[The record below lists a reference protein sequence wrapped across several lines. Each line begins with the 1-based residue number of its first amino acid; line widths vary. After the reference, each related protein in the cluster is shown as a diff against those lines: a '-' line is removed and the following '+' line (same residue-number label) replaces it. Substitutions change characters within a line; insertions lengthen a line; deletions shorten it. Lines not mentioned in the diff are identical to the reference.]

1 MANPVRLRPLIFL
14 FFVAS
19 RLIIVP
25 VLADNNLGPQP
36 AKSCIGISPWRAKIP
51 LVEARLGFPIII
63 LPSLSTILAHPPSA
77 SKARSALPSRSCRSQ
92 LLTTP
97 YSRVGS
103 FSAFHTASP
112 LTVSYN
118 HAILLPACPHAI
130 PQSIPLHICLNPFL
144 FHITPRNS
152 QSPPCSHE
160 SRQLHSL
167 RVSKRASHPSE
178 SSFTTRADAHAP
190 STTTYTAPPA
200 HPSDYRRLSPSLL
213 RPYIRDHPISEHN

>member
-1 MANPVRLRPLIFL
+1 MLT
-14 FFVAS
+14 
-19 RLIIVP
+19 
-25 VLADNNLGPQP
+25 DNNLGLQP
-36 AKSCIGISPWRAKIP
+36 AKSCIGISPRRAKIP

-63 LPSLSTILAHPPSA
+63 LPSLSTISAHPPST
-77 SKARSALPSRSCRSQ
+77 SKARNALPSRSCRSQ

-112 LTVSYN
+112 FTVRYN
-118 HAILLPACPHAI
+118 HPILLPPWPHAI
-130 PQSIPLHICLNPFL
+130 PQSILLHTYLNPFL
-144 FHITPRNS
+144 FHTTPRNS

-178 SSFTTRADAHAP
+178 SSFTTRADAHATL
-190 STTTYTAPPA
+190 TTTYTAPPA
-200 HPSDYRRLSPSLL
+200 YPSHYRRLSPSLL
-213 RPYIRDHPISEHN
+213 RPHLREHPISEHN